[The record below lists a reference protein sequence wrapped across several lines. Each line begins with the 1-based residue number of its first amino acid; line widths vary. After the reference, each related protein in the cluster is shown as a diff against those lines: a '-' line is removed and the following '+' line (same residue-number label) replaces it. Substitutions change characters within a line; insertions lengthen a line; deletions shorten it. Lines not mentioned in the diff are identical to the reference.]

1 MALRAANQVK
11 TVIGAQKLQLT
22 AKPGESLLI
31 KDIRIANPE
40 DTYLTLKV
48 DKTTVGYFRTAGD
61 LGNHLFWLPGIT
73 KPVRNVDGHRHK
85 SLTFNAI
92 DGVRDIAAGDDMQR
106 IRSGNGDLTPLEVCT
121 GGPTS
126 GPKTLDILT
135 SFETIPITSF
145 PTPQPLMPNLL
156 GWLIQKGYMKGYPVA
171 EGETFLVEWAPVGRT
186 IQMVIYDVYDAGDI
200 KPTDPNGSKADE
212 YVFVQYGKLKTV
224 GFTTGNYK
232 YEVCQTP
239 PEFPDFPFEGVVP
252 ANTKMELLGILFS
265 DVFAYRAAPAERW
278 RTTYIKMVYQRQVL
292 FDEDRNG
299 LPFIGYQGPFIAYD
313 IIIGAGY
320 SVGGNMSDVDLR
332 LPFQTPEPLT
342 FVAGDELSVYLVVEG
357 TGESVPVTTDMLE
370 IGMIF
375 KVSRVKP
382 S

>member
-1 MALRAANQVK
+1 MALKAVNQVK

-22 AKPGESLLI
+22 AKPGESILI
-31 KDIRIANPE
+31 KDIRIANPSDE
-40 DTYLTLKV
+40 YLTLKV

-73 KPVRNVDGHRHK
+73 KPVRNVDGHQHK

-92 DGVRDIAAGDDMQR
+92 DGVRDIADGDDMQR
-106 IRSGNGDLTPLEVCT
+106 IRSGNDELTPLEVCT
-121 GGPTS
+121 GGPNS

-135 SFETIPITSF
+135 SFATIPITSF

-171 EGETFLVEWAPVGRT
+171 EGETFLIEWAPDDTT

-212 YVFVQYGKLKTV
+212 YVFVQYGRPKTI
-224 GFTTGNYK
+224 GYAPGNYK
-232 YEVCQTP
+232 YEVSQTP

-252 ANTKMELLGILFS
+252 AGTKMELLGILFS
-265 DVFAYRAAPAERW
+265 DVFAFGATSADRW
-278 RTTYIKMVYQRQVL
+278 RTMYIKMVYQRQVL

-299 LPFIGYQGPFIAYD
+299 LPYIGQQGPFIAYD
-313 IIIGAGY
+313 VAIGTGY
-320 SVGGNMSDVDLR
+320 SVGGNMSDVDMR
-332 LPFQTPEPLT
+332 LPFQTPEPIVFT
-342 FVAGDELSVYLVVEG
+342 AGDELGVFMVVES
-357 TGESVPVTTDMLE
+357 TGAGVTVNDSQVE

-375 KVSRVKP
+375 KVSKIKP